1 MTQRT
6 GSRPAGVMTW
16 GLLVLAA
23 AFTTFANAE
32 ETPTAGS
39 YGVNPGDKLEV
50 VVWKEEDLQRVVIVR
65 PDGYFSFPL
74 TGDIKAQGRTIEAI
88 SQDLTLRLS
97 RYIPDPVVS
106 VAVNETGGSRVYV
119 IGQVNRP
126 GEFPVNRYV
135 DVMQAL
141 AMAGGTTPFAQVN
154 DILILRRDGSTQSAL
169 RFAYGDVSS
178 GKKLQQNV
186 VLVPGDTVV
195 VP

>member
-1 MTQRT
+1 MTR
-6 GSRPAGVMTW
+6 ALMAMV
-16 GLLVLAA
+16 VI
-23 AFTTFANAE
+23 FTSPVGAE
-32 ETPTAGS
+32 ETPSVGT

-50 VVWKEEDLQRVVIVR
+50 VVWKEEDLQRAVIVR

-88 SQDLTLRLS
+88 SQDLASRLS

-106 VAVNETGGSRVYV
+106 VAVSEAAGSRVYV

-141 AMAGGTTPFAQVN
+141 AMAGGTTPFAQL
-154 DILILRRDGSTQSAL
+154 DEILILRRDGSAQSAL
-169 RFAYGDVSS
+169 PFAYSEVAA

-186 VLVPGDTVV
+186 VLAPGDTVV